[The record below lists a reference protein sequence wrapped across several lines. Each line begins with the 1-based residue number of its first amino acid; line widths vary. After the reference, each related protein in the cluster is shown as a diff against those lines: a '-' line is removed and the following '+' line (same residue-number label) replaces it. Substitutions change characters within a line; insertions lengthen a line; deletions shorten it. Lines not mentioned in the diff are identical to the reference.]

1 MKKSEEIKKIIESVS
16 QEDIK
21 RKIKNRQVFIIGDV
35 YKIHGPIVNID
46 KKEIKIDALEK
57 IIGDSKK
64 LEKIKENIIEIIHS
78 DEKKK
83 KELSNFSPEKQ
94 EMYITDTVSATAS
107 VVTALPHQDQ
117 YNFLER
123 GVVLPE
129 SPAIISQEIRDI
141 KPGIIKFSKKG
152 DNITINQYNIPT
164 NQKEKWYKTWW
175 GTIIIGLIITIIGG
189 LALYYLTK

>member
-1 MKKSEEIKKIIESVS
+1 MKKSKEIKKIIESVS
-16 QEDIK
+16 QEEIK

-35 YKIHGPIVNID
+35 YKIHGPIVNIYN
-46 KKEIKIDALEK
+46 KEIKIDALEK
-57 IIGDSKK
+57 IIGDSEK

-107 VVTALPHQDQ
+107 VITALPHQYQ
-117 YNFLER
+117 YKFLKR

-129 SPAIISQEIRDI
+129 YPTIISQEIRDI
-141 KPGIIKFSKKG
+141 KPEIIKFSKKG
-152 DNITINQYNIPT
+152 DNITINQYNIPA
-164 NQKEKWYKTWW
+164 NQKEKWHKTWW
-175 GTIIIGLIITIIGG
+175 GKIIIGLIITIIG
-189 LALYYLTK
+189 